1 MESWSVVPERSMSSV
16 RLLQTPWRRV
26 PALRWQTSMK
36 PSPPHGQLA
45 PAGVP
50 HLSADHASLGPDC
63 CSGGSLMIPS
73 GLTSSAIHRA
83 RPLTSAPGRGPHP
96 ACSVLRALAGR
107 ELLDGGPLSA
117 DSPAHRATRV
127 APDLIERTAPEGS
140 ESWTTPGGSVSA
152 AGGHGRHAVGPC
164 EVSRAG
170 SSRTPRSSILNGRNP
185 WLRGARLT
193 QQRKKEEKWV
203 HIGNPGSNILTERDA
218 WRIGFCILPA
228 LLYCS

>member
-50 HLSADHASLGPDC
+50 HPAAGHASLGTGG
-63 CSGGSLMIPS
+63 CSGGRLMIPS
-73 GLTSSAIHRA
+73 GLTSAVMHRA
-83 RPLTSAPGRGPHP
+83 RPLTSAPGRGPHR
-96 ACSVLRALAGR
+96 ACSVLRAPAGR

-117 DSPAHRATRV
+117 DAPAHRATRV
-127 APDLIERTAPEGS
+127 APDLIERTAPEGR

-152 AGGHGRHAVGPC
+152 VGGHGRQAVGTG

-170 SSRTPRSSILNGRNP
+170 SSRTSRSSMLNGRNP
-185 WLRGARLT
+185 WLRSARLT
-193 QQRKKEEKWV
+193 QQHQKEEKWV
-203 HIGNPGSNILTERDA
+203 YIGNLD
-218 WRIGFCILPA
+218 
-228 LLYCS
+228 